1 MATECSICLE
11 KYEKQGDKIP
21 KLLPCTHTVCLQCAR
36 QLIENSKLNCP
47 ECRSENRVPA
57 GGFPTNRYII
67 DNLDLAKKVEEKNQ
81 SADGSR
87 GERRSKIV
95 ADHEAIIA
103 EILEDAQANILYRLE
118 TETATVHGGVG
129 TRANAQRAKDGIM
142 LNPRLLLDTNV
153 TPQADTRGRP
163 QGEERSGI
171 INENAPPDRDA
182 ENGSEERKRCCCCCC
197 CCYCCSESEDN
208 VGQGQSQCGRCCKR
222 FLSILKGL
230 FMTLIYV
237 ISVVILLA
245 ICPIILVF
253 TILISSLYFTAAN
266 VCIPFHGFNIDD
278 VWEYFKKC
286 KHRIESIFIKC
297 RDYLYSWFNYY
308 DRQCD
313 CQGCKKFCNGFYLV
327 ILYFVLTIIFI
338 IGIVGSLS
346 LLIAGIAVILVLAC
360 LYLFSLC
367 CSNDSN

>member
-21 KLLPCTHTVCLQCAR
+21 KLLPCSHTVCLQCTR

-47 ECRSENRVPA
+47 ECRTENRVPVR
-57 GGFPTNRYII
+57 GFPTNRYLIE
-67 DNLDLAKKVEEKNQ
+67 NLDLAKKVEEKNQ
-81 SADGSR
+81 STDGS
-87 GERRSKIV
+87 GGVRRSKIV
-95 ADHEAIIA
+95 ADHQAIIA
-103 EILEDAQANILYRLE
+103 EILENAQTNILYRLE

-129 TRANAQRAKDGIM
+129 TRANAQHAKDGIM
-142 LNPRLLLDTNV
+142 LNPRFLFEASA
-153 TPQADTRGRP
+153 TPQADNSGLA
-163 QGEERSGI
+163 QGEERNGI
-171 INENAPPDRDA
+171 MNENAPPVRDA
-182 ENGSEERKRCCCCCC
+182 ESGSEE
-197 CCYCCSESEDN
+197 N

-222 FLSILKGL
+222 FLSILKGI
-230 FMTLIYV
+230 FMTFIYV

-266 VCIPFHGFNIDD
+266 VCIPFRSHDIDD

-286 KHRIESIFIKC
+286 KHRIESIFKKC
-297 RDYLYSWFNYY
+297 RDYLYRWFNYY
-308 DRQCD
+308 DRHFD
-313 CQGCKKFCNGFYLV
+313 CQGCKKFCNGFYLF

-346 LLIAGIAVILVLAC
+346 LLIAGIAVILVIAC
-360 LYLFSLC
+360 LYLCTLC
-367 CSNDSN
+367 CHSN